1 MPRTKKIKYSQKVM
15 VGKTSKDQKAIDEAL
30 SRGRKLHIE
39 IVDSDLRVI
48 DIACYIATAIYKER
62 NSHE

>member
-48 DIACYIATAIYKER
+48 DIECYIATAIYKER
-62 NSHE
+62 NSDE

>member
-48 DIACYIATAIYKER
+48 DIACCIATAIYKER